1 MSWLSKLLSV
11 SSNVVTEKAE
21 KVLDNVVDIKREG
34 GAIIRKIDGKV
45 TTLRTRLTEA
55 QTQVQMNK
63 DEIKTLNQQVTLMN
77 ETAARAVKAG
87 NDEDAI
93 QALNRSELFV
103 ETINSLQQSN
113 DILEP
118 VITQQLNYIQTLEAE
133 KRSLEA
139 EIRRMDI
146 EEKAYKLRADMLG
159 GVDGTFGYNI
169 DDLRK
174 RVQKAKASVE
184 AKEII
189 SDQLGETVEKKYESA
204 PRASIESKLEAL
216 KLQHS
221 KSETTSE

>member
-63 DEIKTLNQQVTLMN
+63 DEIKTLNQQVALMN
-77 ETAARAVKAG
+77 ETATRAVKAG

-93 QALNRSELFV
+93 QALNRAELFT

-118 VITQQLNYIQTLEAE
+118 VISQQLNYIQTLEAE
-133 KRSLEA
+133 KRSLETD
-139 EIRRMDI
+139 IRRMAI
-146 EEKAYKLRADMLG
+146 EENAYNLRADMLG

-189 SDQLGETVEKKYESA
+189 SEKLGENVERKYESA

>member
-63 DEIKTLNQQVTLMN
+63 DEIKTLNQQITLMN
-77 ETAARAVKAG
+77 ETAAKAVKAG

-93 QALNRSELFV
+93 QALNRAELFV
-103 ETINSLQQSN
+103 ETIHSLQQSN

-118 VITQQLNYIQTLEAE
+118 VIKQQLGYIQTLQAE

-189 SDQLGETVEKKYESA
+189 SEQLGENVEKKYESA

-216 KLQHS
+216 KLQHG

>member
-63 DEIKTLNQQVTLMN
+63 DEIKTLNQQVSLMN

-93 QALNRSELFV
+93 QALNRVELFT

-113 DILEP
+113 NILEP
-118 VITQQLNYIQTLEAE
+118 VIAQQLNYIQTLEAE
-133 KRSLEA
+133 KRSLET
-139 EIRRMDI
+139 EIRRMAI
-146 EEKAYKLRADMLG
+146 EEKAYNLRADMLG

-189 SDQLGETVEKKYESA
+189 SEKLGENVEKKYESA

-216 KLQHS
+216 KLQHG
-221 KSETTSE
+221 KSENTSE